1 VGIELWQ
8 KGFAD
13 TLIAKGSVSNLSH
26 LEHMRTD
33 HRWVELFF
41 KQKTGEEL
49 SAGLIQERCRTQALQ
64 HCPILVRTPTT
75 CNSCSYPTHKPFSTV
90 QSLSY
95 PHDLQFLFVPHDRCR
110 TPICRTPLVLFS
122 YFDDSR
128 ALLKVRAEARSS
140 SSMINETTNESGLL
154 KMHWAFDGTATTCRM
169 PGCSVP
175 FDLFNRRHHCRM

>member
-1 VGIELWQ
+1 MGIELWQ

-75 CNSCSYPTHKPFSTV
+75 CNSCSYPTTGAA
-90 QSLSY
+90 QLS
-95 PHDLQFLFVPHDRCR
+95 V
-110 TPICRTPLVLFS
+110 
-122 YFDDSR
+122 
-128 ALLKVRAEARSS
+128 ALR
-140 SSMINETTNESGLL
+140 
-154 KMHWAFDGTATTCRM
+154 
-169 PGCSVP
+169 
-175 FDLFNRRHHCRM
+175 